1 MRSEEPDRQ
10 HARLVLHGCDQPVVV
25 ALDVEYHAAGLEN
38 ARFWVGCLYTLRT
51 APISTRNDVEPRFI
65 LRSGRP
71 DAFVARVIG
80 QLSFDHVCADN
91 DH

>member
-1 MRSEEPDRQ
+1 MAPEESDRER
-10 HARLVLHGCDQPVVV
+10 ACPVLDGCNQPVVV
-25 ALDVEYHAAGLEN
+25 SLDIENNSAGLEN